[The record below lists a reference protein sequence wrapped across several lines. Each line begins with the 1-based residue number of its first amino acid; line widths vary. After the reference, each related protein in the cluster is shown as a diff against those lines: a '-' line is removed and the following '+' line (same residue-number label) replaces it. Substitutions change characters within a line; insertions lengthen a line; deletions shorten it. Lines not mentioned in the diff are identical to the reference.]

1 MRTSPAFG
9 EQQDLQA
16 LSSSGR
22 LKLLYMSH
30 LALGD
35 YIYQGAFL
43 KALTHS
49 YPNIQLDVWI
59 DDCRSKKK
67 SWHAGRSQALV
78 QWLSSE
84 PHINYIYPMA
94 NNSSDLEDIVHQAH
108 TEDYDVI
115 VFVATSRTAEFAK
128 TALSICDQGKVF
140 GTIPPNKFGRLINY
154 SIYKKL
160 DGKINLHKT
169 IEYDHISD
177 FYQDIFQQ
185 FFAVSVNQS
194 QRVLKLNISHTLK
207 DQCTKKIDSW
217 AIKHHLSRPK
227 IIFVNHLSTSPKR
240 DWKLCQLEELILLM
254 GDKFPQSLFILN
266 APPNEFQ
273 SLKYWADNNPRVKN
287 LAIKVF
293 TANNDFFELPCL
305 ISLCSLVITVETSIM
320 HLASSL
326 NIQQI
331 ALIRQS
337 AKHWRPQNNCLVL
350 QGNQRVD
357 NIEAQEVFSAV
368 VGL

>member
-9 EQQDLQA
+9 EQQNLQA
-16 LSSSGR
+16 LSSSGC

-84 PHINYIYPMA
+84 PHINYTYPIA
-94 NNSSDLEDIVHQAH
+94 NNRSDLEDIIHQAH
-108 TEDYDVI
+108 MEDYDVI
-115 VFVATSRTAEFAK
+115 VFVATSRTPEFAK
-128 TALSICDQGKVF
+128 IALNISQQGKVF
-140 GTIPPNKFGRLINY
+140 GTIPSNKFGRLIHY

-169 IEYDHISD
+169 TEYDHITD

-185 FFAVSVNQS
+185 FFAISINQN
-194 QRVLKLNISHTLK
+194 QRVLKLNISGQLEAKLTS
-207 DQCTKKIDSW
+207 KIDAW
-217 AIKHHLSRPK
+217 AKKYHLTYPK
-227 IIFVNHLSTSPKR
+227 VIFVNHLSTNSKR
-240 DWKLCQLEELILLM
+240 NWKLRQVEEFILLM
-254 GDKFPQSLFILN
+254 GAKFPQSLFILN

-273 SLKYWADNNPRVKN
+273 SLKYWTNNNPRVKH
-287 LAIKVF
+287 LAIEVF
-293 TANNDFFELPCL
+293 TAKNDFFELPCL
-305 ISLCSLVITVETSIM
+305 MSLCNLVITVETSIM

-326 NIQQI
+326 NIKQI

-337 AKHWRPQNNCLVL
+337 AKHWRPQNNSLVL
-350 QGNQRVD
+350 QGHQRVD
-357 NIEAQEVFSAV
+357 TIEAQEVFNAV
-368 VGL
+368 VNL